1 MEVKSCNIAI
11 TGCIGSGKTT
21 VSNYLLNSGYK
32 VVFTDEISRNM
43 LSCKIVYKKLQS
55 IINDDIFIDKK
66 LNLKYISNYFDN
78 YTKDEETFERWYQQF
93 IGLKIKNLILKNKD
107 SAIFY
112 DIPLLRMKKI
122 EYMFDFIW
130 LINTEREKCVTRV
143 TERNN
148 YDINKINHLIKSSTF
163 YYNGENVLN
172 LTNNT
177 GLINLFTQVDDI
189 LKYCFNH
196 K

>member
-1 MEVKSCNIAI
+1 MS
-11 TGCIGSGKTT
+11 
-21 VSNYLLNSGYK
+21 
-32 VVFTDEISRNM
+32 
-43 LSCKIVYKKLQS
+43 KIPL
-55 IINDDIFIDKK
+55 
-66 LNLKYISNYFDN
+66 
-78 YTKDEETFERWYQQF
+78 
-93 IGLKIKNLILKNKD
+93 
-107 SAIFY
+107 
-112 DIPLLRMKKI
+112 PLLRMKKI

-130 LINTEREKCVTRV
+130 VINTEREKCVTRV

-148 YDINKINHLIKSSTF
+148 YDINKINRLVKSSTF

-177 GLINLFTQVDDI
+177 GLINLFKQVDDI